1 MARKEIKGITIEI
14 GGDVTKLDKALSSV
28 DKSLKD
34 TQAKLKDVDKLLR
47 FDPKNV
53 ELLGQ
58 KQRLLSQAVEQTS
71 NKYETLKRTLEEST
85 VSNDKY
91 DVWTKAH
98 AALQGEI
105 TKTENALKSLE
116 QEQKQLAG
124 LNLAPDSDQMLEVQE
139 RIDATKE
146 KLGGLQQKVKDT
158 YEALGRPITIDQY
171 DALQRELIET
181 ERAAKDACRAADEF
195 NPSLEILGA
204 TMDKV
209 SDKAGKAADKT
220 RVLSAAAAVGAAALV
235 GIAVSAGK
243 AADEINTLSQQSGF
257 STETIQGWNYAADRI
272 DVSADTIIGAAR
284 RLKKN
289 MTSASADVQE
299 AFKKL
304 NISMQGLSSRSM
316 EEVFDAV
323 VGGLSMIRN
332 ETERDILAMTLF
344 GKSADDLAGI
354 IDDGGAA
361 LRAYQQEA
369 RDLGLILSQDA
380 LDGANAF
387 NDGLDEIKSKAQAAF
402 LEAGA
407 SLAKNLLPELESLVK
422 VVSKVLSRL
431 AQLDGGTLR
440 LILTITMLVA
450 LISPI
455 ARLISNVTGA
465 ISGITSVAS
474 LFSATAGNSV
484 YMTFAKWAIIIAAV
498 IAAVTLLI
506 ALIGVLTGKG
516 DEMNATLDRL
526 NNSGGKVGG
535 NLTGGSVRGFASGGV
550 FEPNSPM
557 LAVLG
562 DNKTEREIAA
572 PESTLREL
580 MRDELSG
587 YRTSGSVTRVNVQF
601 AGSLAQLG
609 RVLQPVV
616 TAETAR
622 RGPGVN

>member
-14 GGDVTKLDKALSSV
+14 GGDVTKLDKALTSV

-91 DVWTKAH
+91 DEWTKAQ

-158 YEALGRPITIDQY
+158 YEALGRPITSDQY

-181 ERAAKDACRAADEF
+181 ERATKDARKAADKF
-195 NPSLEILGA
+195 NPSLEKLGA

-209 SDKAGKAADKT
+209 SDRAGKAADKT

-235 GIAVSAGK
+235 GIAVSAGN
-243 AADEINTLSQQSGF
+243 AADEINTLSKQSGF

-284 RLKKN
+284 KLKKN

-323 VGGLSMIRN
+323 VGGLSMIQN

-361 LRAYQQEA
+361 LREYQQEA

-380 LDGANAF
+380 LDGAHAF
-387 NDGLDEIKSKAQAAF
+387 NDGLDEIKAKAQAAF

-407 SLAKNLLPELESLVK
+407 SLAKNLLPELESLVR

-587 YRTSGSVTRVNVQF
+587 YRTGGSVTRVSVQF
-601 AGSLAQLG
+601 TGSLAQLG